1 MSLCTGDYIGIIN
14 SDDVYTSNAL
24 EIISTYIDR
33 DKKNKLDFI
42 FGSVRKHWGVLHGYR
57 PRKIYYSWGFYSSHS
72 TGFFLRRNSA
82 KVLGLYNLKY
92 KYHAD
97 YDYFYRMIVKK
108 KMNGLATKK
117 DEITGVF
124 RRGGFSSTIKFRK
137 LFFEELK
144 IRYDNNQSIVL
155 IFIIF
160 IYKFIKNFKKVIFS

>member
-1 MSLCTGDYIGIIN
+1 
-14 SDDVYTSNAL
+14 
-24 EIISTYIDR
+24 
-33 DKKNKLDFI
+33 
-42 FGSVRKHWGVLHGYR
+42 
-57 PRKIYYSWGFYSSHS
+57 
-72 TGFFLRRNSA
+72 
-82 KVLGLYNLKY
+82 
-92 KYHAD
+92 
-97 YDYFYRMIVKK
+97 
-108 KMNGLATKK
+108 MNGLATKK